1 MDLITTHLNA
11 DFDAMASMIAAK
23 KLYPEASMVFPGSQE
38 RNLREFFLKSSI
50 ASFNF
55 DRIKDVD
62 LSTITRLILVDIK
75 IKGRLGPFDEVAARD
90 DVELHIYDH
99 HPRTDQDYKG
109 DVEIMEPVGATT
121 TLLVE
126 LLRKRRITITPEEA
140 TIMALGI
147 YEDTGSLTFAS
158 TTPRDLDAVSHLM
171 KKGAHLEII
180 PTFITRELDSQQ
192 VQLLYDLL
200 TSMDVLNI
208 KGIPV
213 AVASATTEEYV
224 GELALLVH
232 KMMDMENLDVLIT
245 IVRMEDRVILV
256 ARSRLPELDVSRV
269 ADEFGGGGHP
279 TAASASI
286 RDLTLIQVR
295 ERLIKLLEK
304 MVGDRI
310 NAGTIMSSPVID
322 IPETMTL
329 SDVTEL
335 MVRFNI
341 NSLPVVN
348 PKSHL
353 IGIITR
359 GVVERGLLHGL
370 GDSLA
375 RDFMLTEFSTVTA
388 DSSLEKVEEFI
399 IEKRQRM
406 LPVMEGKKVR
416 GVITRTDLLEAMHA
430 DFRRTRSFEAVAGGV
445 ETPQGRVR
453 NIKELM
459 KEILDQKT
467 LSILNVAGRVAEK
480 SGFRAYLVGGLV
492 RDLILRQR
500 NLDVDLV
507 VEGDAIEFA
516 RSLAKR
522 LKGRVRSHKKFKTA
536 VVILDNEF
544 KLDVAT
550 ARTEYYKSPGAHPMI
565 ERGSIKLDLYRRD
578 FSVNSLAVRLN
589 PDSFGQV
596 VDFFS
601 GLKDLKDRTIRILHN
616 MSFIDDPTRII
627 RAVRF
632 EQKFNFR
639 IGKHTEYLLKGAINK
654 GYLKRA
660 QGPRLLSE
668 ILVVLRGENP
678 IRAFERM
685 QELGILSS
693 LHRSLAFDGKMRQ
706 IFLQVEKIHSWFQL
720 LFLDEEPDLGDIYFH
735 AIMLMKNKQER
746 EQILKLFHLDENRQ
760 NLIRERWGRLN
771 GIMRDLARTENEPN
785 SSIARLLG
793 PVGIEDLLL
802 IMSLTKREGTV
813 KAVSLYLS
821 RLRFIKSEISGKIL
835 RQMGYVSGPLFR
847 EIMLALQD
855 ARVDGLV
862 NSLAEEKKWVKENFP
877 PHESE
882 SKEEESRG
890 KVESMKSKEE
900 LNKEKILKQKTASR
914 KGVKTRGKADAE
926 TTKGN
931 ARANTATKIKG

>member
-23 KLYPEASMVFPGSQE
+23 KLYPDAKMVFPGSQE
-38 RNLREFFLKSSI
+38 RNLREFFLKSSL

-55 DRIKDVD
+55 DRVKDVD
-62 LSTITRLILVDIK
+62 LSAITRLILVDIK
-75 IKGRLGPFDEVAARD
+75 IKGRLGRFDEVAGREG
-90 DVELHIYDH
+90 VELHIYDH

-109 DVEIMEPVGATT
+109 DIEVVESVGATT

-126 LLRKRRITITPEEA
+126 LLKKKKIKITSEEA

-158 TTPRDLDAVSHLM
+158 TTPRDLDAVSLLM

-180 PTFITRELDSQQ
+180 PTFITRELDYQQ

-200 TSMDVLNI
+200 TSLEVHNI

-213 AVASATTEEYV
+213 AIATASTDQYV
-224 GELALLVH
+224 GEMALLVH
-232 KMMDMENLDVLIT
+232 KMMDMENLDALIAA
-245 IVRMEDRVILV
+245 VRMEDRVILV
-256 ARSRLPELDVSRV
+256 ARSRLPELDVSSV

-286 RDLTLIQVR
+286 RNLTLIQVK
-295 ERLIKLLEK
+295 EKLVAFLEK
-304 MVGDRI
+304 MIGDRV

-322 IPETMTL
+322 IPENMPL
-329 SDVTEL
+329 SEVAEL

-341 NSLPVVN
+341 NSLPVTN
-348 PKSHL
+348 TKSYL

-370 GDSLA
+370 SDALV
-375 RDFMLTEFSTVTA
+375 RDFMLTEFSTVTG
-388 DSSLEKVEEFI
+388 DSSLEKVEELI

-406 LPVMEGKKVR
+406 LPVMEGRKVK

-430 DFRRTRSFEAVAGGV
+430 DFRRTRSFESSTAGTV
-445 ETPQGRVR
+445 ESQQGRIR

-459 KEILDQKT
+459 KEILDEKT
-467 LSILNVAGRVAEK
+467 LNILNVAGRVAEK

-492 RDLILRQR
+492 RDLMLRQR

-516 RSLAKR
+516 RRMARR
-522 LKGRVRSHKKFKTA
+522 LKARIRSHKKFKTA
-536 VVILDNEF
+536 VVILDENY
-544 KLDVAT
+544 KLDVAS
-550 ARTEYYKSPGAHPMI
+550 ARTEYYESPGAHPMI

-578 FSVNSLAVRLN
+578 FSINSLAIRLN

-601 GLKDLKDRTIRILHN
+601 GLRDLKDRTIRILHN
-616 MSFIDDPTRII
+616 MSFVDDPTRII

-632 EQKFNFR
+632 EQKFDFR
-639 IGKHTEYLLKGAINK
+639 IGKHTEYLLKGAVKK

-668 ILVVLRGENP
+668 IYNVLRGENP
-678 IRAFERM
+678 VKAFKRM
-685 QELGILSS
+685 NELGILSS
-693 LHRSLAFDGKMRQ
+693 LHPSLTFDDKTRDTFQ
-706 IFLQVEKIHSWFQL
+706 QVEKIHSWFQL
-720 LFLDEEPDLGDIYFH
+720 LFLTEDPDLGEIYFH
-735 AIMLMKNKQER
+735 AIMLAKNKQER
-746 EQILKLFHLDENRQ
+746 EEILALFHLSEHRQ
-760 NLIRERWGRLN
+760 EVMRSRWAK
-771 GIMRDLARTENEPN
+771 ISATMRVLARAENKSN

-793 PVGIEDLLL
+793 QVEIEDLLL

-821 RLRFIKSEISGKIL
+821 RLRFIQREIDGKTL
-835 RQMGYVSGPLFR
+835 GEMGYPSGPIYR
-847 EIMLALQD
+847 EIMLAVQD

-862 NSLAEEKKWVKENFP
+862 NSLAEEKEWVKEHFP
-877 PHESE
+877 LENVP
-882 SKEEESRG
+882 
-890 KVESMKSKEE
+890 VESG
-900 LNKEKILKQKTASR
+900 KEK
-914 KGVKTRGKADAE
+914 GKRE
-926 TTKGN
+926 
-931 ARANTATKIKG
+931 IEV